1 MQTGCAPK
9 AISQTSTVPPLIT
22 HTVPS
27 VAGVIV
33 LHGRKGARSCRR
45 RGYWSLRRNQIVRV
59 VAPRVAVA
67 ALSTGAVGVL
77 SIWTPVI
84 PNRVFEQFRSPIIV
98 AWFVIN
104 QTSLLHV
111 LNPRMSNVRNIQP
124 STSAHRNHRTLTTG
138 HISRWHRPSSTR
150 RSSSSSESACLIW
163 AAWRPPPPPSPL
175 SLSPNLARCTAGH
188 RSRPSHRNIHR

>member
-1 MQTGCAPK
+1 MHDAFIPPWHVWPLGHSSSEPPGQCVSRLQVACAIAQEIPCRGKMKHICKATGAMQTGCAPK
-9 AISQTSTVPPLIT
+9 AISQTSSVPPLIT

-67 ALSTGAVGVL
+67 ALSTGTVGVL

-98 AWFVIN
+98 ASFVMN
-104 QTSLLHV
+104 QTV
-111 LNPRMSNVRNIQP
+111 CCMF
-124 STSAHRNHRTLTTG
+124 
-138 HISRWHRPSSTR
+138 
-150 RSSSSSESACLIW
+150 
-163 AAWRPPPPPSPL
+163 
-175 SLSPNLARCTAGH
+175 
-188 RSRPSHRNIHR
+188 